1 MPEGR
6 AASNHGSA
14 PPVVRSVAP
23 ADACCT
29 GIRPAAASPTNG
41 NSEPVATTL
50 CDVVAHPEKFTNKL
64 VRFRASFGSDGLE
77 HSVLIHSGCKLGIVP
92 YPAAD
97 GKERSDVE
105 AFDEA
110 VRASAPDAD
119 KTSEALILRDYRS

>member
-50 CDVVAHPEKFTNKL
+50 CDVVAH
-64 VRFRASFGSDGLE
+64 
-77 HSVLIHSGCKLGIVP
+77 VLIHSGCKLGIVP